1 MKKNKINLQSKKK
14 SETFRLITGQN
25 HGHGELPSVHS
36 FTPMITRSSQDIFRI
51 IASAIQKRKYAET
64 TLNTCT
70 ARILNSSEIPG
81 RPKPSPPREKR
92 EQEQDCSVRTLP
104 SETPADTRI
113 KMEDTPMFSMPGS
126 VRSFFFFFFFKED

>member
-1 MKKNKINLQSKKK
+1 MELMKKNKINLQSKKK

-51 IASAIQKRKYAET
+51 IASAIQKMKYAET

-70 ARILNSSEIPG
+70 ARILNSSEFPG
-81 RPKPSPPREKR
+81 RPKVPSPPREKR
-92 EQEQDCSVRTLP
+92 EQEQDYSVRTPP
-104 SETPADTRI
+104 SETSADTRI
-113 KMEDTPMFSMPGS
+113 KMEDTPILHAWIST
-126 VRSFFFFFFFKED
+126 

>member
-1 MKKNKINLQSKKK
+1 MRCFSSFVEIINLMEPMETNNRWGVVINLWYERRKIRLTCNPRKK

-70 ARILNSSEIPG
+70 AGILNSSEIPG

-92 EQEQDCSVRTLP
+92 SSGFPCL
-104 SETPADTRI
+104 
-113 KMEDTPMFSMPGS
+113 
-126 VRSFFFFFFFKED
+126 